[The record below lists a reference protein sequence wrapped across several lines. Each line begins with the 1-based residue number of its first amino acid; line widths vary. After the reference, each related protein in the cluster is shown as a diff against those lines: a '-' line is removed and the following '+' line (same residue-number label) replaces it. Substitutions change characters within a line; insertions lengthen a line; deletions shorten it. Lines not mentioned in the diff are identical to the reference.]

1 MMPSEHQA
9 QAGSAASENG
19 RSKNRPVP
27 PLTCGRRLQRALR
40 QPKALSA
47 LFPVQRKRRTF
58 ASGQALK
65 CLRRKLNKPAAR
77 VQKLNQIC
85 AWVEKPPS
93 VPHLRNGPLLG
104 SCMKDLVSMR
114 WPRSEAETS
123 VQPSTSAPRASLEGI
138 QQRSVETIRHQ
149 HRLPR
154 PKPWAFSHHDFTR
167 RQTGF
172 TPRPLPGPLMLSL
185 HVSNEFLQ
193 RFGATISNQ
202 IARKAVALR
211 GWNTAFIRS
220 NQRRRSFMQE
230 THNDQVASQYV
241 ARITRRLAHTLNHP
255 ETNRLGRNEFPEMSF
270 GFFTTSS
277 WAQASLSASL
287 TGPSTKLD
295 LLIYWAR
302 RENAIGI
309 TTNEVAVPL
318 THKPVST
325 PAVPTKTIPGPTT
338 FSPRTF
344 ASTDAQHGF
353 YPQTGTMPLP
363 EAGLDRGE
371 PLVAPPLAA
380 EVPATLQAPRTLF
393 EAPTPYASATLRHEA
408 RQDETDLVQEDLD
421 LLADKIKRILDEEA
435 RRHGIQV

>member
-27 PLTCGRRLQRALR
+27 PFTCGRRLQRALR

-65 CLRRKLNKPAAR
+65 CLHRKLNKPAAR
-77 VQKLNQIC
+77 VRKLNQIC

-93 VPHLRNGPLLG
+93 VPHLRIGPLLG
-104 SCMKDLVSMR
+104 SCMNDLVSMR
-114 WPRSEAETS
+114 RPRSEAETS
-123 VQPSTSAPRASLEGI
+123 VQPSTSAPRALLEGI
-138 QQRSVETIRHQ
+138 QQPSVETIRHQ

-167 RQTGF
+167 RQAGF
-172 TPRPLPGPLMLSL
+172 IPRPLPGPLMLSL

-193 RFGATISNQ
+193 RFGTTISNQ
-202 IARKAVALR
+202 LARNAIAHQRWNTSFYSHNKSRHSFTEERDKGQVTSQYAARIARR
-211 GWNTAFIRS
+211 F
-220 NQRRRSFMQE
+220 
-230 THNDQVASQYV
+230 
-241 ARITRRLAHTLNHP
+241 ARTLNHS
-255 ETNRLGRNEFPEMSF
+255 EKHRSERNGFSEMSF
-270 GFFTTSS
+270 GFSISSS

-287 TGPSTKLD
+287 TGPSTNLD
-295 LLIYWAR
+295 VLIYWAR

-325 PAVPTKTIPGPTT
+325 PAVPTKTIPGPTA
-338 FSPRTF
+338 FSPRT
-344 ASTDAQHGF
+344 
-353 YPQTGTMPLP
+353 L
-363 EAGLDRGE
+363 AGLDRGE